1 MINFDQKFD
10 KNNFLKFLDFFLPD
24 DFKKSDEEYKL
35 AETDDLFERANLLGI
50 VKSLNNLPV
59 FEIIRIKPENS
70 RVKITK
76 RLFKFLEIHGFSHAL
91 ILTHS
96 VHETHYRFSL
106 ITSKLIGLQKKVEK
120 KFSDPKD
127 YLFLVITLVLHSN
140 KKFNQSRKSKK
151 F

>member
-106 ITSKLIGLQKKVEK
+106 ITSKLSWASEK
-120 KFSDPKD
+120 KLKKNFLIQKD
-127 YLFLVITLVLHSN
+127 YLFCLVITLVFTQQQ
-140 KKFNQSRKSKK
+140 KI
-151 F
+151 